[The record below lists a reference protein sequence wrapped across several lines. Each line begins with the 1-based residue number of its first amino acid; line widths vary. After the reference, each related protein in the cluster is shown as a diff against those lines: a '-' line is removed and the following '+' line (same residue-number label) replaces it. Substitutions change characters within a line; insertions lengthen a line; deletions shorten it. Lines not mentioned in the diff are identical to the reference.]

1 MVAITTFTASVVDA
15 TNGLLRPIAGWASL
29 KLNLKLNR
37 GGTWQIVGP
46 ASSGLTSLEPGTR
59 LVVQRTTAKRLT
71 YAELAAQVGDYSDLA
86 GLYSQLGN
94 TANAVTVA
102 AGPVTRVED
111 IRDDSGHV
119 VSVTG
124 VTGFAL
130 LADRI
135 KLINPE
141 RPFNDQED
149 YGSTSVGVGAYTR
162 PDFDIERLVVR
173 QLGMGA
179 MPERQVLDSRVGT
192 KTRNSP
198 RKSDAQWTDVSTAG
212 VTWAGDVAT
221 VTGAATAALRTT
233 NAFSLGADEMA
244 MMVARIDVSGPFTV
258 ALYAHFNGT
267 AAGAAPGQAGVVTQT
282 RFIHVSDHVSAS
294 LLWSADAFI
303 RPQDSKPWVRF
314 QINVQR
320 TSSLGSATVEFL
332 DDGGVFVKTMA
343 GTTLTPSV
351 SASPF
356 FTNVADEVDR
366 ICQLGNLNVSI
377 GTSTDGDPQLL
388 VRANLDRSASVRL
401 SQTYGNVASSRTVV
415 AAPKTNSVLVLGP
428 YDADPSLAYKSVGRF
443 DTTTT
448 SEWSRRTEAVVWA
461 NTTDADDLNDLGDE
475 ELSKNGATAGWSVE
489 VIDVP
494 GMSWPEAYDIGD
506 TVTVITGDVAKTD
519 VVVGVEVEVDDKGE
533 RVRPILG
540 SSELADSEPALYAAV
555 RDLRRRLDLLEGRS

>member
-29 KLNLKLNR
+29 KLNLKRNR

-111 IRDDSGHV
+111 IRDDSGHF
-119 VSVTG
+119 VSVAG
-124 VTGFAL
+124 VTDVAL
-130 LADRI
+130 LADRV

-149 YGSTSVGVGAYTR
+149 YGSMRVGVGAYRR

-212 VTWAGDVAT
+212 VTWSGDTAT
-221 VTGAATAALRTT
+221 VASGSTAALRTT

-258 ALYAHFNGT
+258 ALYAHFNDT
-267 AAGAAPGQAGVVTQT
+267 AAGAAPGQAGVVTQK
-282 RFIHVSDHVSAS
+282 RIIHVSDHVSAS
-294 LLWSADAFI
+294 LLWAADAFI
-303 RPQDSKPWVRF
+303 RTQDSEPWVRF

-320 TSSLGSATVEFL
+320 NSSGSATVEFL

-343 GTTLTPSV
+343 GTTLWPSV

-377 GTSTDGDPQLL
+377 GASTYGDPQLL

-401 SQTYGNVASSRTVV
+401 SQAYGNVASSRTVV

-475 ELSKNGATAGWSVE
+475 QLAKNGATAGWNVE
-489 VIDVP
+489 VLNIP

-540 SSELADSEPALYAAV
+540 SSELADSEPALYSAV
-555 RDLRRRLDLLEGRS
+555 RDLRQRIEQLEGRS